1 MIYLLCCRLSLG
13 RGLIHQARIIA
24 GRINPTPTGKK
35 MISNYNNIEKNIEEL
50 REKIRYH
57 NYRYYVLDNPIVS
70 DAEYDQLMRD
80 LIELEEKYP
89 RYITPSSPTQ
99 RVGIEPVSEF
109 VTVKHIIPM
118 QSLANAFSSEELIS
132 FDQRMKKIV
141 PQQKIDYV
149 VELKI
154 DGLAVALVYEK
165 GIFVRGATRGN
176 GVTGEE
182 ISSNLRT
189 IKSIPLKLLGK
200 EIPSRIEIYGE
211 VYMKKSE
218 FNKLN
223 EERMKN
229 KESLFANPRNAA
241 AGSVRQLDPR
251 ITTQRP
257 LDTFIYRATFP
268 EGLKFNSHMEV
279 LNYLKKIGFK
289 VNSHIKLCQ
298 DIEEAIKYCR
308 QWIEKKEELD
318 YEIDGMVIKVNSLSL
333 REELGSTTRS
343 PRWAIAY
350 KFPAQ
355 QTTTKVRDIIVQ
367 VGRTGALTPVAILDP
382 VRISGSV
389 VQRAT
394 LHNEDEIMRKD
405 IRIGDIVLVQ
415 KAGEV
420 IPEVIKVIKEKR
432 TGKEKEFVIP
442 AQCPV
447 CGAKVFR
454 SEGEVVSRCNSLTCP
469 AQIKERI
476 RHFASRNAMD
486 IEGLGPAIID
496 QLVEKDLIKDVSDLY
511 FLKRDNLI
519 SLERMAEKS
528 ADNLLIAIEKSK
540 EKPFSNLIYG
550 LGIRYVGV
558 HSSEVIT
565 RHFPTLSKFRE
576 AGLEE
581 LIEINEIGPKIAESI
596 ILFFKE
602 KENLAII
609 ERLRGAGLNFGQEE
623 EEMRKEKGAQI
634 LAGKQF
640 VLTGALKDFTRTQ
653 ITEIISELGG
663 RVTGSVSKKTDY
675 VVAGEEPGSK
685 YERAKKLG
693 VSIISEEQFKRII
706 NKNS

>member
-1 MIYLLCCRLSLG
+1 MVHNSDN
-13 RGLIHQARIIA
+13 QVNII
-24 GRINPTPTGKK
+24 KK
-35 MISNYNNIEKNIEEL
+35 IEEL

-57 NYRYYVLDNPIVS
+57 NYRYYVLDDPTVS
-70 DAEYDQLMRD
+70 DAEYDRLMRD

-89 RYITPSSPTQ
+89 RCITPYSPTQ
-99 RVGIEPVSEF
+99 RVGIEPVSKF
-109 VTVKHIIPM
+109 TTVKHITPM
-118 QSLANAFSSEELIS
+118 LSLANAFSTEELIA
-132 FDQRMKKIV
+132 FNQRIKKLI
-141 PQQKIDYV
+141 PQQKLEYV

-154 DGLAVALVYEK
+154 DGLAIALVYEN
-165 GIFVRGATRGN
+165 GIFIRGATRGD

-182 ISSNLRT
+182 ITSNLRT
-189 IKSIPLKLLGK
+189 IKTIPLKLFGEDILPHF
-200 EIPSRIEIYGE
+200 EVYGE
-211 VYMKKSE
+211 VYMKKSD
-218 FNKLN
+218 FKKLN
-223 EERMKN
+223 EERIK
-229 KESLFANPRNAA
+229 KGESLFANPRNAA
-241 AGSVRQLDPR
+241 AGSARQLDPR
-251 ITTQRP
+251 ITAQRH

-268 EGLKFNSHMEV
+268 EGNNFNTHIEV

-289 VNSHIKLCQ
+289 VNPHIKLCQ
-298 DIEEAIKYCR
+298 DIEEAINYC
-308 QWIEKKEELD
+308 QKWIEKKEELD
-318 YEIDGMVIKVNSLSL
+318 YEIDGMVIKVSSLKM

-355 QTTTKVRDIIVQ
+355 QVTTKVQDIIVQ
-367 VGRTGALTPVAILDP
+367 VGRTGALTPVAVLDP

-394 LHNEDEIMRKD
+394 LHNEDEIRRKD
-405 IRIGDIVLVQ
+405 LRIGDIVLIQ

-420 IPEVIKVIKEKR
+420 IPEVVKVIKEKR
-432 TGKEKEFVIP
+432 TGKEREFVMP
-442 AQCPV
+442 SQCPI
-447 CGAKVFR
+447 CGAKVFKP
-454 SEGEVVSRCNSLTCP
+454 EGEVVSRCNSLTCP

-496 QLVEKDLIKDVSDLY
+496 QLVEKGLIKDISNLY
-511 FLKRDNLI
+511 FLKRSDLI
-519 SLERMAEKS
+519 SLERLSDKS
-528 ADNLLIAIEKSK
+528 VDNLLDAIEKSK
-540 EKPFSNLIYG
+540 KKSLANLIYG

-558 HSSEVIT
+558 HTSEVIT
-565 RHFPTLSKFRE
+565 RYYSTLDKFNKAR
-576 AGLEE
+576 LEE

-609 ERLRGAGLNFGQEE
+609 ERLRSIGLNFSQEE
-623 EEMRKEKGAQI
+623 EKMRKEKVARI

-640 VLTGALKDFTRTQ
+640 VLTGTLKDFTRTQ
-653 ITEIISELGG
+653 AKKIIIELGG

-693 VSIISEEQFKRII
+693 VSIISEEKFKRIAGI
-706 NKNS
+706 S

>member
-1 MIYLLCCRLSLG
+1 MVYNCDN
-13 RGLIHQARIIA
+13 HVNII
-24 GRINPTPTGKK
+24 KK
-35 MISNYNNIEKNIEEL
+35 IEEL
-50 REKIRYH
+50 REKIRYY
-57 NYRYYVLDNPIVS
+57 NYRYYVLDDPTVS
-70 DAEYDQLMRD
+70 DAEYDRLMRD

-89 RYITPSSPTQ
+89 RYITPYSPTQ
-99 RVGIEPVSEF
+99 RVGIKPVSGF
-109 VTVKHIIPM
+109 TTVKHITPM
-118 QSLANAFSSEELIS
+118 LSLANAFSTEEIRA
-132 FDQRMKKIV
+132 FDQRIKKLI
-141 PQQKIDYV
+141 PEQKLEYV

-154 DGLAVALVYEK
+154 DGLAVALIYEN
-165 GIFVRGATRGN
+165 GIFVRGATRGD

-182 ISSNLRT
+182 VSSNLRT
-189 IKSIPLKLLGK
+189 VKTIPLKLFG
-200 EIPSRIEIYGE
+200 EDIPPHIEVYGE
-211 VYMKKSE
+211 VYMKKSD
-218 FNKLN
+218 FKKLN
-223 EERMKN
+223 KERIKSG
-229 KESLFANPRNAA
+229 ESLFANPRNAA

-251 ITTQRP
+251 ITAQRH
-257 LDTFIYRATFP
+257 LDTFIYRATFS
-268 EGLKFNSHMEV
+268 EGNNFNTHIEV

-289 VNSHIKLCQ
+289 VNPQIKLCQ
-298 DIEEAIKYCR
+298 DIEEAINYC
-308 QWIEKKEELD
+308 QKWIEKKEELD
-318 YEIDGMVIKVNSLSL
+318 YEIDGMVVKVNSLKM

-355 QTTTKVRDIIVQ
+355 QLTTKVQNIIVQ

-394 LHNEDEIMRKD
+394 LHNEDEIRRKD
-405 IRIGDIVLVQ
+405 VRIGDIVLIQ

-420 IPEVIKVIKEKR
+420 IPEVVKVIKEKR
-432 TGKEKEFVIP
+432 TGKEMEFVMP
-442 AQCPV
+442 SQCPV

-454 SEGEVVSRCNSLTCP
+454 PEGEVVSRCNSLTCP

-496 QLVEKDLIKDVSDLY
+496 QLVENGLIINISNLY
-511 FLKRDNLI
+511 FLKRYDLI

-528 ADNLLIAIEKSK
+528 ADNLMNAIEKSK
-540 EKPFSNLIYG
+540 NRSFANLIYG

-558 HSSEVIT
+558 HTSEVIT
-565 RHFPTLSKFRE
+565 RYFPTLDKLRKIN
-576 AGLEE
+576 LEE

-609 ERLRGAGLNFGQEE
+609 ERLRSAGLNFNLEE
-623 EEMRKEKGAQI
+623 EKMRKEKVAQI

-640 VLTGALKDFTRTQ
+640 VLTGTLKDFTRTQ
-653 ITEIISELGG
+653 AKKIIIELGG
-663 RVTGSVSKKTDY
+663 RVTDSVSKKTDY

-685 YERAKKLG
+685 YQKAQELGVNIINEEEFKKL
-693 VSIISEEQFKRII
+693 IS
-706 NKNS
+706 KNS

>member
-1 MIYLLCCRLSLG
+1 MNFNS
-13 RGLIHQARIIA
+13 HDV
-24 GRINPTPTGKK
+24 GKK
-35 MISNYNNIEKNIEEL
+35 IEEL
-50 REKIRYH
+50 REKIRYY
-57 NYRYYVLDNPIVS
+57 NYRYYVLDDPTVADI
-70 DAEYDQLMRD
+70 EYDQLMRD

-89 RYITPSSPTQ
+89 QYLTPSSPTQ
-99 RVGIEPVSEF
+99 RVGIEPVSGF
-109 VTVKHIIPM
+109 TTVEHITPM
-118 QSLANAFSSEELIS
+118 QSLANAFSTEELIA
-132 FDQRMKKIV
+132 FDQRIKKII
-141 PQQKIDYV
+141 PQQKLEYV
-149 VELKI
+149 IELKI

-165 GIFVRGATRGN
+165 GILTRGATRGN
-176 GVTGEE
+176 GTMGEE
-182 ISSNLRT
+182 ITSNLRT
-189 IKSIPLKLLGK
+189 VKAIPLKLFGENL
-200 EIPSRIEIYGE
+200 PPRIEVYGE
-211 VYMKKSE
+211 VYMKKSD
-218 FNKLN
+218 FKKLN

-229 KESLFANPRNAA
+229 GESLFANPRNAA

-251 ITTQRP
+251 ITAQRH

-268 EGLKFNSHMEV
+268 EGNKFNTHIEA

-289 VNSHIKLCQ
+289 VNPHTKLCQ
-298 DIEEAIKYCR
+298 GIDEAINYCL

-318 YEIDGMVIKVNSLSL
+318 YEIDGMVFKVNSLKM

-343 PRWAIAY
+343 PRWAIAN

-367 VGRTGALTPVAILDP
+367 VGRTGALTPVAVLDP
-382 VRISGSV
+382 VKISGSV

-405 IRIGDIVLVQ
+405 IRIGDTVLIQ
-415 KAGEV
+415 KAGEI
-420 IPEVIKVIKEKR
+420 IPEVVKVIEEKR
-432 TGKEKEFVIP
+432 TGKEKEFVMP

-447 CGAKVFR
+447 CGEKVFR

-496 QLVEKDLIKDVSDLY
+496 QLVEKGLIKDISDLY
-511 FLKRDNLI
+511 FLKGDDLI

-528 ADNLLIAIEKSK
+528 ADNLLGAIEKSK
-540 EKPFSNLIYG
+540 KKSLANLIYG

-565 RHFPTLSKFRE
+565 RYYPTLDEFRE

-596 ILFFKE
+596 ILFFEE
-602 KENLAII
+602 KKNLDII
-609 ERLRGAGLNFGQEE
+609 ERLRSAGLNFGQEE
-623 EEMRKEKGAQI
+623 EKRREKKGVQI

-640 VLTGALKDFTRTQ
+640 VLTGTLKDFTRTQ
-653 ITEIISELGG
+653 AKEIISELGG
-663 RVTGSVSKKTDY
+663 RVTSSVSKKTNY
-675 VVAGEEPGSK
+675 VVVGEDPGSK
-685 YERAKKLG
+685 YQKAQKIG
-693 VSIISEEQFKRII
+693 VPIINEEEFKRII
-706 NKNS
+706 NNRS

>member
-1 MIYLLCCRLSLG
+1 
-13 RGLIHQARIIA
+13 
-24 GRINPTPTGKK
+24 
-35 MISNYNNIEKNIEEL
+35 
-50 REKIRYH
+50 
-57 NYRYYVLDNPIVS
+57 
-70 DAEYDQLMRD
+70 
-80 LIELEEKYP
+80 
-89 RYITPSSPTQ
+89 
-99 RVGIEPVSEF
+99 
-109 VTVKHIIPM
+109 M
-118 QSLANAFSSEELIS
+118 QSLANAFSTEELIA
-132 FDQRMKKIV
+132 FDQRIKKII
-141 PQQKIDYV
+141 PQQKLEYV
-149 VELKI
+149 IELKI

-165 GIFVRGATRGN
+165 GIFIRGATRGN
-176 GVTGEE
+176 GVMGEE
-182 ISSNLRT
+182 ITSNLRT
-189 IKSIPLKLLGK
+189 VKAIPLKLFGENL
-200 EIPSRIEIYGE
+200 PPRIEVYGE
-211 VYMKKSE
+211 VYMKKSD
-218 FNKLN
+218 FKKLN
-223 EERMKN
+223 EERIKN
-229 KESLFANPRNAA
+229 GESLFANPRNAA

-251 ITTQRP
+251 ITDQRY

-268 EGLKFNSHMEV
+268 EGNKFNTHLEA
-279 LNYLKKIGFK
+279 LNYLKNIGFK
-289 VNSHIKLCQ
+289 VNPHIKLCQ
-298 DIEEAIKYCR
+298 GIEEAINDCL

-318 YEIDGMVIKVNSLSL
+318 YEIDGMVIKVNSLRV

-367 VGRTGALTPVAILDP
+367 VGRTGALTPVAVLDP

-405 IRIGDIVLVQ
+405 IRIGDTVLIQ
-415 KAGEV
+415 KAGEI
-420 IPEVIKVIKEKR
+420 IPEVIKVIEEKR
-432 TGKEKEFVIP
+432 TGKEKEFVMP
-442 AQCPV
+442 TQCPV

-469 AQIKERI
+469 AQAKERI

-496 QLVEKDLIKDVSDLY
+496 QLVEKGQIKDISDLY
-511 FLKRDNLI
+511 FLKRDDLI

-528 ADNLLIAIEKSK
+528 ADNLLDAIEKSK
-540 EKPFSNLIYG
+540 KKSLANLIYG

-576 AGLEE
+576 DNLEE

-609 ERLRGAGLNFGQEE
+609 DRLKSVGLNFGQEE
-623 EEMRKEKGAQI
+623 EKMRKEKGAQI
-634 LAGKQF
+634 LTGKQF
-640 VLTGALKDFTRTQ
+640 VLTGTLKDFTRTQ
-653 ITEIISELGG
+653 AQEIISELGG

-675 VVAGEEPGSK
+675 VVAGEDPGSK
-685 YERAKKLG
+685 YQKAQKLG
-693 VSIISEEQFKRII
+693 VTIINEEEFKKFIISE
-706 NKNS
+706 